1 MLSKFAK
8 ITLLSISVMVA
19 GCASTYYEALER
31 VGVEKRDILV
41 DRVKD
46 ARGEQAEAQET
57 FTSALEEFRSLVAVD
72 GGELERQYDKMRIS
86 YENADKQAEKVRA
99 RITSVEDVGGR
110 LFKEWEAELAQYESA
125 DLRRRSQSQ
134 LEATRVDYEQLV
146 SAMNRAASKMD
157 PVLSLYNDQVLFL
170 KHNLNARAISAL
182 DLERTQ
188 IEQRVEALI
197 EEMNAAIAEADAFIA
212 SLG

>member
-8 ITLLSISVMVA
+8 IALLSISVMIA

-125 DLRRRSQSQ
+125 DLRRRSQAQ